1 MKRQIKTGMEQDV
14 HTPWRHK
21 LILQATYVRYVKR
34 LTNRRERREA
44 RAALR
49 RDA

>member
-1 MKRQIKTGMEQDV
+1 MKRQIRSGMEQDV

-21 LILQATYVRYVKR
+21 LILQATYIRYVKK
-34 LTNRRERREA
+34 LSNRRERREA
-44 RAALR
+44 RAMCR